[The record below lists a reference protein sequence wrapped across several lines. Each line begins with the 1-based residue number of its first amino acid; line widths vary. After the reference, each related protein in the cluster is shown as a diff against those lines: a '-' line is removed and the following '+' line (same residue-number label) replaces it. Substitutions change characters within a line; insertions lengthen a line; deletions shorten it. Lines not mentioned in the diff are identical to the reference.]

1 MVGRKKER
9 IEGAQ
14 ALLIVTHSAFEGAYF
29 NQMRKDLRYST
40 MSINT
45 PDKDLDWKA
54 FIDYAARERIRGKY
68 QAVYAVMGALEA
80 GLNTDDI
87 DSAVEYAEKKS
98 VGLLY
103 FVPSFSLYFVLFNEV
118 PKAGENIQERAYEL
132 YDGLEETLLYL
143 NGKGKDLNQRIYP
156 RLLEAERNAERLNDE
171 SLDRYGYRA
180 TSLPEFLVDIK
191 RILGKGDMSQAKK
204 L

>member
-14 ALLIVTHSAFEGAYF
+14 ALLIVTHSAFEGVYF

-80 GLNTDDI
+80 GLNTDEI